1 MKLLAQILSKAI
13 LFVILLVPVLAN
25 GYGRNDSASWNV
37 SITPQNLVNNCFRFD
52 IEKRLSSTNWIG
64 LGQQIYFGNVI
75 ETDDSIYGP
84 LSTVHKYNTPHNP
97 DALNGFGFVLEDKI
111 FLHPRYSGYD
121 GFYFNFGVSYS
132 QLNLSYQDNTWVSY
146 QQNGSTYY
154 SYSISN
160 GKMKIERNDYFFA
173 FGVTT
178 NHARSLHLDITFGG
192 QLQTINTTYSGFKA
206 GYRNYDRNIFDFQ
219 YEGVYPLIT
228 FQLGY
233 VF

>member
-1 MKLLAQILSKAI
+1 MNKSI
-13 LFVILLVPVLAN
+13 LFAFLLIPILAN
-25 GYGRNDSASWNV
+25 GYGKHDSASWNV
-37 SITPQNLVNNCFRFD
+37 SVTPQNIVNNCFRFD
-52 IEKRLSSTNWIG
+52 IEKRLSSNNWIG
-64 LGQQIYFGNVI
+64 FGQQIYFGNVN

-84 LSTVHKYNTPHNP
+84 LSTVNKYNTPHKN

-121 GFYFNFGVSYS
+121 GFYFNFGASYS

-146 QQNGSTYY
+146 QQSGSYGYLIT
-154 SYSISN
+154 N

-173 FGVTT
+173 FGISSY
-178 NHARSLHLDITFGG
+178 HSKSLHVDFTFGG
-192 QLQTINTTYSGFKA
+192 QLQNVNTTYSGLKA

-219 YEGVYPLIT
+219 YIGVYPLIT